1 MIRTGPVLG
10 GLVDEL
16 PANREMAVAANA
28 RTAAAIRLVIC
39 RSGTPYFNCTMLSR
53 DSHGSQPKD
62 CVPSG
67 RILAMLIYRT
77 ILVMVTVLSL
87 IFAGFN
93 EIRNS
98 LGLTVGLMNLCLW
111 SWPFI
116 AKWKKGRD
124 AHRVEG
130 ERQLQ
135 VGNYSEA
142 EQSLILALAEAELR
156 VTSARKRASMLWN
169 LAEAQRKQG
178 KLPQAE
184 QSIQQAI
191 ALVSEL
197 KGQEI
202 EQYGECLE
210 LLAGVH
216 RDTGNHPQEQQIL
229 QESLKLEEGL
239 PKPNPRR
246 LARLR
251 QKLALAYHH
260 SGDYPEAAA
269 HFARSL
275 ELHEQVFGAADAE
288 TGKMLTELGTAQQ
301 REGNH
306 AAALRSLERALSIQ
320 EKALGADSPEVTKGL
335 YHLALAY
342 EKSGN
347 LEQAAAQLERMLQL
361 RSRQVG
367 GSEAELADVYGRLS
381 RICFT
386 LGRLARAGETA
397 QSAILILERK
407 PGPELAAALQTYAA
421 ICERTDRR
429 EEATAAYE
437 RARAA
442 NA

>member
-1 MIRTGPVLG
+1 MK
-10 GLVDEL
+10 
-16 PANREMAVAANA
+16 
-28 RTAAAIRLVIC
+28 C
-39 RSGTPYFNCTMLSR
+39 RILSR
-53 DSHGSQPKD
+53 DSNGAVLLPKD
-62 CVPSG
+62 WVASG

-77 ILVMVTVLSL
+77 ILVVVTVLSL

-111 SWPFI
+111 SLPLI
-116 AKWKKGRD
+116 AKWKKSRD

-135 VGNYSEA
+135 IGNYSEA
-142 EQSLILALAEAELR
+142 EQSLVLALAEAEHR
-156 VTSARKRASMLWN
+156 SASAKKRASVLWN

-184 QSIQQAI
+184 QSIRQAI

-197 KGQEI
+197 KGQDI

-210 LLAGVH
+210 LLADVH

-229 QESLKLEEGL
+229 QESLKLAEEL
-239 PKPNPRR
+239 PKPKPQRS
-246 LARLR
+246 ARLR

-260 SGDYPEAAA
+260 SGDHAAAAA
-269 HFARSL
+269 HFAGSL
-275 ELHEQVFGAADAE
+275 ELHEQAFGPEHAE
-288 TGKMLTELGTAQQ
+288 TGKMLTELGAAQQ
-301 REGNH
+301 KEGHH
-306 AAALRSLERALSIQ
+306 AEALRSLERALAIQ
-320 EKALGADSPEVTKGL
+320 EKALGADSPEVTQSL

-347 LEQAAAQLERMLQL
+347 LERAAAQFERMLQL
-361 RSRQVG
+361 RSRQVSG
-367 GSEAELADVYGRLS
+367 NEGELADVYRHLS
-381 RICFT
+381 RVCFT
-386 LGRLARAGETA
+386 LGRLARAGEAA

-407 PGPELAAALQTYAA
+407 PGPELAAALKTFAA
-421 ICERTDRR
+421 ICERSDRR